1 MLNFHLTVSE
11 YLNTFLHWFAF
22 LFFTLFLCS
31 IFYAFYKTIRA
42 LFCKTKTAFNSIIK
56 ENFDKYIL
64 IGLKFLIIANIINII
79 IETNLKNILIV
90 FIIVIIRE
98 IMKWEVKISS

>member
-11 YLNTFLHWFAF
+11 YLNIFLHWFAF
-22 LFFTLFLCS
+22 LFFILFLCS
-31 IFYAFYKTIRA
+31 IFYAFYKTIKT
-42 LFCKTKTAFNSIIK
+42 LFCKNKTAFNTIIK

-79 IETNLKNILIV
+79 IETNLKNTLIV